1 LSSSTSS
8 GSTPETPSSSSAVK
22 PLPLHRV
29 PDSPLQDSQAWVRAA
44 ALLPTE
50 ALSQLQTVLEQEAS
64 YHLLEAARCS
74 EERNRLMHLGAYNL
88 LRSLI
93 DGSLLA
99 TYKLKAAQHLADLD
113 EEPGLPIGGSDY
125 MEADS

>member
-1 LSSSTSS
+1 
-8 GSTPETPSSSSAVK
+8 
-22 PLPLHRV
+22 
-29 PDSPLQDSQAWVRAA
+29 
-44 ALLPTE
+44 
-50 ALSQLQTVLEQEAS
+50 
-64 YHLLEAARCS
+64 
-74 EERNRLMHLGAYNL
+74 MHLGAYNL

-99 TYKLKAAQHLADLD
+99 TYKLKAAQHLAELD